1 MIELNDILNYIDNGI
16 TDNNNKSH
24 YILYISIIHDYFLDK
39 EGIDFG
45 LRNKILKQCNLIT
58 SRLVDYE
65 NGFLKKDWIKIRDS
79 IIPDLIE
86 KDDNLDEDDKYFR

>member
-1 MIELNDILNYIDNGI
+1 MNYIDNGI
-16 TDNNNKSH
+16 TNNNNKSH

-58 SRLVDYE
+58 SKLVDYE
-65 NGFLKKDWIKIRDS
+65 NAFLKKDWIKIRDS

-86 KDDNLDEDDKYFR
+86 KDDNLDEDDKYFK

>member
-24 YILYISIIHDYFLDK
+24 YILYISIIHDYFLDL

-45 LRNKILKQCNLIT
+45 IRYKILKQCNLIT
-58 SRLVDYE
+58 SKLVDHE
-65 NGFLKKDWIKIRDS
+65 NGFLKKDWIKIRDL

-86 KDDNLDEDDKYFR
+86 KDNDLNDDDKFFK